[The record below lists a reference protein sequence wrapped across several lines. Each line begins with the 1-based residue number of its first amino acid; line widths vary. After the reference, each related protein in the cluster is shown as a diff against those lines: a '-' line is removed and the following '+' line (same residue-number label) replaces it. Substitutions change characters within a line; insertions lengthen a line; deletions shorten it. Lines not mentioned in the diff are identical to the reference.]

1 MTLESKLPNKQP
13 DVSDAEDD
21 LHQAL
26 RHALTPPPLP
36 VGFRTQLLARVQS
49 EQLADLQ
56 RHRQQ
61 LDQEY
66 QRERQR
72 LQADYRRLRRDRLG
86 LIVASAFAAGVCMS
100 LLLPWIYSLVGSQD
114 SVSVALVVAVMTL
127 ALGTGVCLERFGK
140 PGLPGFGP

>member
-1 MTLESKLPNKQP
+1 MSHDSNL
-13 DVSDAEDD
+13 
-21 LHQAL
+21 LHQEHAL
-26 RHALTPPPLP
+26 PDETGALHPALQRALTPPPLP
-36 VGFRTQLLARVQS
+36 VDFRARLMARVQS
-49 EQLADLQ
+49 EQVADLQ
-56 RHRQQ
+56 ARRQQ
-61 LDQEY
+61 LRLDYEL
-66 QRERQR
+66 ERQQ
-72 LQADYRRLRRDRLG
+72 LQADYRRLRRDHLG